1 MHFHS
6 RRPRH
11 PGRAVRFHRFEPGAF
26 AELVERYCKEQG
38 LFRPDDTLIP
48 DEAVAA
54 SVGTDIINLRNDL
67 EKVNFDQSL
76 FASPGYLGL
85 IDFSIA
91 IPQLPVGRV
100 NPFANIGRD

>member
-1 MHFHS
+1 MKEKLS
-6 RRPRH
+6 ANK
-11 PGRAVRFHRFEPGAF
+11 GILAVIIIFI
-26 AELVERYCKEQG
+26 LVMVLYKI

-48 DEAVAA
+48 DESVAA
-54 SVGTDIINLRNDL
+54 NIGTDIINLKNDL

-91 IPQLPVGRV
+91 IPDLPVGRV